1 MELRPRVSAALV
13 LSLALT
19 IAPSAR
25 AQTQTGEIFGK
36 VTDTSGGVL
45 PGATVTIE
53 SPALLAPQSAATS
66 ETGAYRFPNIP
77 IGLYRLRFEIG
88 GFKTLVRD
96 GVRVEIGFTAEV
108 NAKLE
113 ISTVQETI
121 TVSGDSPVVDTT
133 AVRTGETFNR
143 EHLESIPTARDP
155 WVVLEMTPGMVMNQQ
170 NVGGNKSGQQSTF
183 TVHGTQ
189 QGNTMWNL
197 DGVTVTDMAATGSS
211 PVYYDF
217 DAFEEIQI
225 QTGGNDAS
233 MQTGGVNL
241 NMVTRSGGNVLKGSG
256 RFLVV
261 DDSLQSDNITDELRA
276 QNAGSGNPV
285 KNIKDYGFEVGGPIK
300 KNKAWFWGGF
310 GKQDIRV
317 GVLGFVKPGG
327 DPNNPDD
334 LETDLTVLENTNG
347 KINVQPAAAHQMNFH
362 YSFSDKIR
370 NARGAGPLTRI
381 EAASKQSGPTH
392 TYKGSHR
399 WIMTDRIVLESQA
412 SYLDG
417 GFVLDF
423 TSPELDGVQSAFDTA
438 TGVSYRSG
446 LRSGPFERPQTQIN
460 TDANWFLSNKLGGD
474 HAIKFGA
481 KWRRTPSYAEQ
492 HRGGFA
498 QARFVNGTPSRA
510 DLFRDSVG
518 RNMLATSSAYFN
530 DSYSR
535 GRVTLNAGVRVDYQ
549 DDSVLEASVV
559 ENPIVPEL
567 LPAVTFGGVDS
578 GVTTVDWSPRLG
590 LTWDLTGMGRTVIKA
605 SGSTFYGQGFFAS
618 DALNPLNEVRL
629 RFPWTDRNGDTFIQ
643 RDELTLSQPQLVA
656 GNYDFANP
664 GAPRTSN
671 EVDPGLKN
679 DRVIEVIAGI
689 DHELVPNLGVSAS
702 YIYRRIGRFFIQER
716 IGLSPDA
723 FMPVTRSYACGNA
736 SCDQPSYTATYYTL
750 PFNVPTAQQLT
761 HDTLDRTFHGIE
773 VSARRRFTG
782 RWMMSGSFTLN
793 NTFGEWGLD
802 GYQDPLTVA
811 LIGAGAAVVGDP
823 TNYDNTSG
831 HQALVQNAR
840 WTAKLS
846 GMYAFPGGF
855 NASAFVNARDGFPFN
870 RSVLSPADRGGRLS
884 QVFLLIEPWATERYD
899 DLIVVDAR
907 VEKKFT
913 FGRLSVI
920 PAVDVF
926 NLGNANTVL
935 LRQHQ
940 QTASTA
946 NNVLEVLAPRVVRL
960 GARLTF

>member
-1 MELRPRVSAALV
+1 MGVRGRVSAALA

-19 IAPSAR
+19 LAR
-25 AQTQTGEIFGK
+25 PAAAQTQTGEIFGK
-36 VTDTSGGVL
+36 VTDGSGGVL
-45 PGATVTIE
+45 PGAVVTIE
-53 SPALLAPQSAATS
+53 SPALLAPQSATAS

-77 IGLYRLRFEIG
+77 IGVYSVRFELG

-96 GVRVEIGFTAEV
+96 GVRIEIGFAAEV

-121 TVSGDSPVVDTT
+121 TVSGESPVVDTT
-133 AVRTGETFNR
+133 SVRTGETFNR
-143 EHLESIPTARDP
+143 EALESIPSARDP

-189 QGNTMWNL
+189 MGNTMWNL
-197 DGVTVTDMAATGSS
+197 DGVTITDMAATGSS

-241 NMVTRSGGNVLKGSG
+241 NMVTKSGSNSLKGSS
-256 RFLVV
+256 RFLLV
-261 DDSLQSDNITDELRA
+261 DDGFQSDNVTDELRA

-285 KNIKDYGFEVGGPIK
+285 KNIKDYGVEIGGPIRR
-300 KNKAWFWGGF
+300 NKAWFWGGF

-317 GVLGFVKPGG
+317 GVLGFVRPGG

-334 LETDLTVLENTNG
+334 LETDLTVLENYNG
-347 KINVQPAAAHQMNFH
+347 KINVQPAPSHQANFH

-370 NARGAGPLTRI
+370 NARGVGPTVRI
-381 EAASKQSGPTH
+381 EAASKQTGPAH
-392 TYKGSHR
+392 TYKGAHR
-399 WIMTDRIVLESQA
+399 WIVSDRLVLETQA
-412 SYLDG
+412 SYFDG

-423 TSPELDGVQSAFDTA
+423 TSPELADVQAAFDTA
-438 TGVSYRSG
+438 TGISSRSG
-446 LRSGPFERPQTQIN
+446 TRSGPFERPQTQIN
-460 TDANWFLSNKLGGD
+460 SDANWFVSNRLGGD

-498 QARFVNGTPSRA
+498 QARFVGGVASRA

-518 RNMLATSSAYFN
+518 RNMLATSSAYLN

-535 GRVTLNAGVRVDYQ
+535 GRVTINLGVRMDFQ

-567 LPAVTFGGVDS
+567 LPAVNFPGVDA
-578 GVTTVDWSPRLG
+578 GLRTLDWSPRVG
-590 LTWDLTGMGRTVIKA
+590 FTWDLSGDGRTVIKA
-605 SGSTFYGQGFFAS
+605 SSSIFYGQGFFAS

-643 RDELTLSQPQLVA
+643 RDELDLRTPQLVA
-656 GNYDFANP
+656 GNYDFTNP
-664 GAPRTSN
+664 GSPRTSN
-671 EVDPGLKN
+671 QVDPDLKN
-679 DRVIEVIAGI
+679 DRVIEAIVGI
-689 DHELVPNLGVSAS
+689 DRELVPNLGVSAA

-723 FMPVTRSYACGNA
+723 FTPVTRSYACGNT
-736 SCDQPSYTATYYTL
+736 SCDQPSYSATYYTL
-750 PFNVPTAQQLT
+750 PFNVPTVQRLT
-761 HDTLDRTFHGIE
+761 HDALDRSFHGIE
-773 VSARRRFTG
+773 LSARKRFSG
-782 RWMMSGSFTLN
+782 KWMMSGSLTLN
-793 NTFGEWGLD
+793 NTVGRWALD
-802 GYQDPLTVA
+802 GFQDPLTAA
-811 LIGAGAAVVGDP
+811 LVGAGAAVIGDP
-823 TNYDNTSG
+823 TNYDAVNG

-846 GMYAFPGGF
+846 GMYAFPWGI
-855 NASAFVNARDGFPFN
+855 NASAFLNARDGFPFN
-870 RSVLSPADRGGRLS
+870 RTVLSPADRGGRLS
-884 QVFLLIEPWATERYD
+884 QVFLLIEPWAARRYD
-899 DLIVVDAR
+899 DMFVVDAR

-913 FGRLSVI
+913 FGRVSVI
-920 PAVDVF
+920 PGVDVF

-935 LRQHQ
+935 TRQHQ

-946 NNVLEVLAPRVVRL
+946 NNVLEVLAPRVLRF
-960 GARLTF
+960 GARVTF